1 MSYEV
6 QQFTLCD
13 GWTNTW
19 TVLLEDGSSVPET
32 FATRAEAKAALAE
45 FLADIAD
52 AVAAGDMEPD
62 GGYCAAEFRI
72 VKAGSASG

>member
-32 FATRAEAKAALAE
+32 FATRAEAEAALAE

-52 AVAAGDMEPD
+52 AVAAGYMEPD
-62 GGYCAAEFRI
+62 GGYSEAGFRI